1 MNQGLGYAMVPLLAD
16 YVLFCYG
23 WRDVCALFSFFC
35 SVSTIFGF
43 FLLPPNCCC
52 NGFIRDSMDVMG
64 KEMENDSGIHDIE
77 ELNSLVKEDTEAI
90 PIDIYSKEKN
100 SQNYRASECHLN
112 KFPIGKTNITQR
124 HSSDHINNLRKNK
137 SEGCLEAFESLMS
150 PYEILKSRD
159 VVEPCHSRLERKKVS
174 IVSCID
180 TLLNPEQ
187 VCMTA
192 MERRIEDK
200 RLSVLSK
207 EVRLCRSKEMST
219 LLGRDEDVQCPEV
232 FDQQKIDSREDDD
245 GVLKNNI
252 AEFTHRPSRLK
263 LHIASVPLTIL
274 SIISTIFKFSLFKN
288 PSFVLFCISNVMLFM
303 ALNIPFSYGPDMM
316 VQRGIV
322 SEEKG
327 SNFNMAIGFT
337 SMVSMPA
344 VGILADF
351 GPKLNPLV
359 VTFMSMVSA
368 GLSMFVFTMTWNLL
382 ESLVVAIWF
391 GISFS
396 AFLSLPPIIL
406 ENILGKENVP
416 SAYGLLVFIRGISI
430 SIGPPLAGLIY
441 DATNNYYGSFFF
453 AGLLFATA
461 GLPVLVI
468 YLINVRREHV

>member
-1 MNQGLGYAMVPLLAD
+1 MVPLLAD
-16 YVLFCYG
+16 YVLFYYG

-35 SVSTIFGF
+35 SVSIIFGY
-43 FLLPPNCCC
+43 FLVPPKCCA
-52 NGFIRDSMDVMG
+52 NGFIGDPMDVMG

-77 ELNSLVKEDTEAI
+77 ELHSLVKEDTEAI
-90 PIDIYSKEKN
+90 PIDVYSKEKH
-100 SQNYRASECHLN
+100 SQKYRASECHLN
-112 KFPIGKTNITQR
+112 NYPMGKKNITQGY
-124 HSSDHINNLRKNK
+124 SSDVINNLRKNK
-137 SEGCLEAFESLMS
+137 SEGCLETFESLMS
-150 PYEILKSRD
+150 PYKKIKSRD
-159 VVEPCHSRLERKKVS
+159 VVEPGHSRPERKRVS
-174 IVSCID
+174 VVSCID
-180 TLLNPEQ
+180 KLLQAEQ
-187 VCMTA
+187 VSMTR

-200 RLSVLSK
+200 RLSVLGK
-207 EVRLCRSKEMST
+207 DVRLFRSKEMPT
-219 LLGRDEDVQCPEV
+219 HLGHDGDVQCQEV
-232 FDQQKIDSREDDD
+232 FYQQKIDSRKEDNS
-245 GVLKNNI
+245 VLKNNI
-252 AEFTHRPSRLK
+252 AEFSHRPSRLK
-263 LHIASVPLTIL
+263 LHITSVPPTIL
-274 SIISTIFKFSLFKN
+274 SIIATIFKLSLFKN

-337 SMVSMPA
+337 SMVSMPT
-344 VGILADF
+344 VGILVDF
-351 GPKLNPLV
+351 GPKLNPFV

-368 GLSMFVFTMTWNLL
+368 GLSMFIFTITWNLL

-468 YLINVRREHV
+468 YLINVRKDHV